1 MEIAKKYNLSAT
13 QLAIAFV
20 KSRWFVKSTIIG
32 ATTLAQLQE
41 NIDSVNVVLDKEIF
55 AEIDA
60 IHTRYPNPAP

>member
-1 MEIAKKYNLSAT
+1 
-13 QLAIAFV
+13 FV

-41 NIDSVNVVLDKEIF
+41 NIDSVNVVLDQEIF